1 MSQRQNIEP
10 ACLGSGWL
18 AEPAAHSFQS
28 YLGGISLVSANGL
41 PSAKFTPTVVI
52 LTKPG
57 LPMKTLIAGLLTVSF
72 ATTAIAADA
81 VNTNFVKATGPH
93 PFNIRDLVM
102 MDRVSDP
109 QLSPDGRYA
118 AFGVRST
125 DYAANKGVTALYVL
139 DLTSNSKD
147 GGKPVKLLDKA
158 SSARW
163 SADGR
168 SLYYVAPG
176 DGVAQLWRVDL
187 GGQSK
192 DGKGALH
199 LATHASAVQ
208 VSHTPLGIDDYK
220 LSPDGKKVLLSY
232 AVFTDCA
239 TLACTKQH
247 VDARDKASGTL
258 YTKLFVRHW
267 DTWADGRRDQLF
279 VASFDANGQLP
290 IEPTLLSRGIDGDVP
305 SKPFGDESEFAFAP
319 DGKSV
324 YFDARIA
331 GTTEPWSTNFDVYR
345 VPVDASTAPKNLTA
359 NNKAWDAYP
368 VPSPDGKTLYYLA
381 MKTPGFEADR
391 FAIMALDLATG
402 AKREVDPRWDRSPGS
417 MTISADGKTLY
428 ATADDEGQHPLFAI
442 GTANGEVTRLS
453 GDGAVEGYSI
463 AGDKLLLARDDLK
476 HPSDLYL
483 ASTTGAHLQ
492 QVTHFNAEDL
502 KNTKVGDFSFFN
514 FKGWNN
520 ETVQGYV
527 VMPVDYQ
534 PGKTYPVAFIIHGGP
549 QGAMNNEWSYR
560 WNPQT
565 YAGQGFAVVTIN
577 FHGSTGYGQ
586 GFTDAISGDWGG
598 KPLDDLK
605 LGWKAALD
613 KYSFLDGNRACALGA
628 SYGGYMTYWIAGVW
642 NQPWKCLVD
651 HDGVFDT
658 RAMYYDTDELWFEEH
673 ENNGTPFANAENY
686 EKFNPVNHVKDW
698 RVPMLVIHSGDDFRI
713 PITQG
718 LGAFTALQR
727 QGIPSE
733 LLTFPDENH
742 WVLKPHNSVQ
752 WHDAVNAWLK
762 QWIDRSNSI
771 SP

>member
-1 MSQRQNIEP
+1 M
-10 ACLGSGWL
+10 
-18 AEPAAHSFQS
+18 
-28 YLGGISLVSANGL
+28 
-41 PSAKFTPTVVI
+41 
-52 LTKPG
+52 KP
-57 LPMKTLIAGLLTVSF
+57 LITGLLMSLMAFSAVAAESAVSN
-72 ATTAIAADA
+72 ALIEGHT
-81 VNTNFVKATGPH
+81 PH
-93 PFNIRDLVM
+93 PFNIRDLVTT
-102 MDRVSDP
+102 DRVSDP

-125 DYAANKGVTALYVL
+125 DYAANKGVNAIYVL
-139 DLTSNSKD
+139 DLADHSKN
-147 GGKPVKLLDKA
+147 GGRPVKVLDKA

-168 SLYYVAPG
+168 SLYYVAPA
-176 DGVAQLWRVDL
+176 DGVTQLWKVDL
-187 GGQSK
+187 GGQ
-192 DGKGALH
+192 GKNGSSALR
-199 LATHASAVQ
+199 LTSHASGVQ
-208 VSHTPLGIDDYK
+208 VSHAPLDIDDYK
-220 LSPDGKKVLLSY
+220 LSPDGKRVLLSY
-232 AVFTDCA
+232 QVFTDCD
-239 TLACTKQH
+239 TLACTRSR
-247 VDARDKASGTL
+247 VDARDKDKASGTL

-279 VASFDANGQLP
+279 AASFDANGQLP

-345 VPVDASTAPKNLTA
+345 VPVDASSAPKNLTVD
-359 NNKAWDAYP
+359 NKAWDAYP

-402 AKREVDPRWDRSPGS
+402 AKREIDPRWDRSPGS

-428 ATADDEGQHPLFAI
+428 ATADDEGQHSLFAI
-442 GTANGEVTRLS
+442 GTTNGEVTRLS
-453 GDGAVEGYSI
+453 GDGAVEGYSM

-476 HPSDLYL
+476 HPADLYL
-483 ASTTGAHLQ
+483 ASTTGAHLH

-502 KNTKVGDFSFFN
+502 KNAKVGDFSFFN

-527 VMPVDYQ
+527 VKPVDYQ

-586 GFTDAISGDWGG
+586 AFTDAISGDWGG
-598 KPLDDLK
+598 KPLEDMK
-605 LGWKAALD
+605 LGWKAALS

-752 WHDAVNAWLK
+752 WHDTVNAWLK
-762 QWIDRSNSI
+762 KWTAKDAPQAPSS
-771 SP
+771 